1 MNAIIKSGFKKG
13 LSIAFAYLGKCLVD
27 RAFKLFDEWWD
38 KRHNRQESE
47 LADHIEQE
55 SEELAPSETL
65 DNVITKSESNK
76 EIELFPNLL
85 HKGDTCLICAS
96 PNVGKST
103 LAMQMGLDIAAGR
116 SSQLTVGSEKR
127 TFAPQTVYYYDG
139 EMRNSDML
147 NRFGKGTGTYP
158 NAFLRVRGGELDSL
172 EKLYND
178 MEQRVTKK
186 HPNEDCTVILDNIAC
201 FCRNKS
207 SNAVS
212 KFLKSLNA
220 LKAKYEERGHKLT
233 VLIVIHTS
241 KKYAKYAP
249 LELKDIAGAAEFGRF
264 ANSAIALM
272 ESGLGNN
279 KRILKILK
287 YKYGAIP
294 QEVSIVN
301 LVSEPYLHFEF
312 ECSMLEEEALPVKVK
327 TGKAAHSKTKEKA
340 VAMDAG
346 VFFAGSIH
354 SDMGSI
360 RTDSTPKDGRRKVS
374 LPILQRMK
382 QLSESGAK
390 QTIIANILNLSR
402 KNVNIYLRDIK
413 RGKYD
418 LAMSCYPAVSS
429 LGGTFPV

>member
-76 EIELFPNLL
+76 ETELFPNLL

-287 YKYGAIP
+287 
-294 QEVSIVN
+294 
-301 LVSEPYLHFEF
+301 
-312 ECSMLEEEALPVKVK
+312 
-327 TGKAAHSKTKEKA
+327 
-340 VAMDAG
+340 
-346 VFFAGSIH
+346 
-354 SDMGSI
+354 
-360 RTDSTPKDGRRKVS
+360 
-374 LPILQRMK
+374 
-382 QLSESGAK
+382 
-390 QTIIANILNLSR
+390 
-402 KNVNIYLRDIK
+402 
-413 RGKYD
+413 
-418 LAMSCYPAVSS
+418 
-429 LGGTFPV
+429 